1 MSSSSSSSFCPS
13 TQPRS
18 SSPLPTTRTPPLL
31 LLLGLFLA
39 LTTLPLHTTAFLL
52 PALGTNGPRAITQH
66 HPALGRCVLPS
77 SIATTTTAGTI
88 LKAGA
93 TSNEGEK
100 EGEKVLSLHTLEVPL
115 QDDPGNYRTY
125 LEEHFKGSSLLRW
138 HLGSVDTEKRVAHAE
153 VVIVSPPGVTPPLS
167 S

>member
-1 MSSSSSSSFCPS
+1 MSSPSSFCAS

-18 SSPLPTTRTPPLL
+18 SPVRTTRTPLL
-31 LLLGLFLA
+31 LLVLLGLLLA
-39 LTTLPLHTTAFLL
+39 LLTLPMPTAAFVF
-52 PALGTNGPRAITQH
+52 PAVKSSGVSQH
-66 HPALGRCVLPS
+66 HPALGRCPFPS
-77 SIATTTTAGTI
+77 STMGTT
-88 LKAGA
+88 LRAGA
-93 TSNEGEK
+93 TSNDGEK
-100 EGEKVLSLHTLEVPL
+100 AGEKVLSLHTFEVPL

-138 HLGSVDTEKRVAHAE
+138 HLGSVDTEKGVAHAE